1 LDVDWIS
8 FVVARSTF
16 EVMKTRSAT
25 LISVFAV
32 ASAAAVALA
41 VNTNLFAR
49 TTALADTQSTIPE
62 VNAIEVLDPSG
73 ETNTVTSNTEFSAAI
88 SSPSNGTQTSYDLP
102 GVGSVTLT
110 RNLDELTI
118 DSTSIEDGYNAEVQ
132 IAKGSLV
139 KVEFRG
145 GENHYEFRAMV
156 VAGEVVTDV
165 SVHGFPQP
173 GGRVFPGHHDRDSDD
188 DGSRG
193 MDFDRDHEEEDHESD
208 D

>member
-1 LDVDWIS
+1 MV
-8 FVVARSTF
+8 RSTF

-32 ASAAAVALA
+32 ASAATIALA

-62 VNAIEVLDPSG
+62 VNAIEVLDSAG
-73 ETNTVTSNTEFSAAI
+73 GDSTVASDNEISSAA
-88 SSPSNGTQTSYDLP
+88 SSLPNGTQTTYDLP
-102 GVGSVTLT
+102 SVGSVTLSRT
-110 RNLDELTI
+110 LDELSV
-118 DSTSIEDGYNAEVQ
+118 DSTSTVDGYNADVQ
-132 IAKGSLV
+132 IANGPLV
-139 KVEFRG
+139 RVEFRG
-145 GENHYEFRAMV
+145 GENHYEFKAMV

-188 DGSRG
+188 DGSHE
-193 MDFDRDHEEEDHESD
+193 MDFDRDHEGDDHESD